1 MIMPQLRVDS
11 TYPKLASDLTAEI
24 SQAANEP
31 AQQPMD
37 RALQSY
43 TYARDV
49 AYKGISP
56 ANGKN
61 DVATLAQPYQDAAAP
76 VARIQVA
83 RAGVRLAAALQK
95 ALP

>member
-1 MIMPQLRVDS
+1 MD
-11 TYPKLASDLTAEI
+11 T
-24 SQAANEP
+24 
-31 AQQPMD
+31 MD

-76 VARIQVA
+76 VVRIQVA